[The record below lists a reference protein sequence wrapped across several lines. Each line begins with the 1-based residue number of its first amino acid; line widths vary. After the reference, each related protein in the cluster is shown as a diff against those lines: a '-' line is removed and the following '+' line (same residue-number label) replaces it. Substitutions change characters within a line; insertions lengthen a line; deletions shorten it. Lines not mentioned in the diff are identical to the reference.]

1 MMTDYRSCQYDQ
13 GSGNYV
19 YNPHQNLLQHHLHPT
34 TTHHN
39 QQHQIYET
47 AAAVSYAAM
56 LPTEFASNYTQLYH
70 GNLRYPPYD
79 NTTSLYPTNTYN
91 TAQTS
96 NELES
101 INGGLLPYTSS
112 PINGNCSSHQSSYS
126 NRLSPLPP
134 LLSTSSNTP
143 LTRNNTSQNF
153 YTNSSNTAKSVLSPL
168 QPTISPIK
176 PSLTP
181 TNQNYGSPSSTMSSS
196 LSPHTSD
203 DGKELYKDLLPP
215 SKTEC
220 SDNDIHHHILAPS
233 DSCDGTRRCLLWA
246 CKACKRKTVTVD
258 RRKAATMRER
268 RRLRKVNEAFET
280 LKRRTCPNP
289 SQRLP
294 KVEILRNAIEY
305 IENLEDLL
313 RSAGVSA
320 RQLIEKQNSNNNT
333 ATVTRED
340 CSVKTSR
347 LTAKNYSEKYADY
360 NSTSA
365 QYSTIETNNY
375 DEPQTSSVSSLDCL
389 SMIVESIDPNKL
401 STR

>member
-19 YNPHQNLLQHHLHPT
+19 YNPHQNLLHHHLHPT
-34 TTHHN
+34 AHHN
-39 QQHQIYET
+39 PQQQIYDT
-47 AAAVSYAAM
+47 AAAAASYAAI
-56 LPTEFASNYTQLYH
+56 LPAEFASSYTQLYH
-70 GNLRYPPYD
+70 GNLRYSTYD
-79 NTTSLYPTNTYN
+79 NTTSLYASNTYN
-91 TAQTS
+91 NQQTS
-96 NELES
+96 NELEP
-101 INGGLLPYTSS
+101 INGGLLSYTTSS
-112 PINGNCSSHQSSYS
+112 TNGNCSLQQSSYS

-134 LLSTSSNTP
+134 LPPSSSSTS
-143 LTRNNTSQNF
+143 LTRNNTNQNF
-153 YTNSSNTAKSVLSPL
+153 YTNSSNNTKSVLSPS

-176 PSLTP
+176 SALTP
-181 TNQNYGSPSSTMSSS
+181 TIQNYGSPSSTMSSS

-203 DGKELYKDLLPP
+203 DGKEPYKDLLSS

-220 SDNDIHHHILAPS
+220 TDNGSQHHILAPT

-258 RRKAATMRER
+258 RRKAATLRER

-320 RQLIEKQNSNNNT
+320 RQIIEKQNLNNNSTT
-333 ATVTRED
+333 AVTRDD
-340 CSVKTSR
+340 CPVGFLFIYKSHFSR
-347 LTAKNYSEKYADY
+347 
-360 NSTSA
+360 
-365 QYSTIETNNY
+365 
-375 DEPQTSSVSSLDCL
+375 
-389 SMIVESIDPNKL
+389 
-401 STR
+401 